1 MTENL
6 EMEAQI
12 SNEELAQID
21 QEMASM
27 HAKAEFAVKA
37 AHSDISAADLA
48 MMTSEEEL
56 QKSLNDRTEAIHK
69 GLEAN
74 EIKLEKALRAEAD
87 NMMAETNQRIK
98 SVAMDQSL
106 ETEEREAQIKKIQE
120 EQKRE
125 FARLAAKQAAADSG
139 FKDFEGLS
147 LEFDSV
153 TEAKMGRFDRD
164 LKDGKFAVL
173 NHEMKE
179 KQILQSQANQLVSLV
194 NNLMDKIGDTEAGE
208 KASLA
213 AAQQDAEVKIRSTAS
228 SIDEAAHDRGAVAD
242 DALRTAKLAA
252 QQQDMTEKME
262 RSQLDALEG
271 KVNQMSAS
279 MVRTTTSMRN
289 QLQDLDSASAS
300 AEAKESQFLQTQG
313 KTILDQL
320 DSITKII
327 EMMASESS
335 VDHDKLAKRV
345 DEFSREV
352 SARVR

>member
-1 MTENL
+1 
-6 EMEAQI
+6 
-12 SNEELAQID
+12 
-21 QEMASM
+21 
-27 HAKAEFAVKA
+27 
-37 AHSDISAADLA
+37 
-48 MMTSEEEL
+48 
-56 QKSLNDRTEAIHK
+56 
-69 GLEAN
+69 
-74 EIKLEKALRAEAD
+74 
-87 NMMAETNQRIK
+87 
-98 SVAMDQSL
+98 
-106 ETEEREAQIKKIQE
+106 
-120 EQKRE
+120 
-125 FARLAAKQAAADSG
+125 
-139 FKDFEGLS
+139 
-147 LEFDSV
+147 
-153 TEAKMGRFDRD
+153 MGRFDRD

-300 AEAKESQFLQTQG
+300 AEARAPGAT
-313 KTILDQL
+313 
-320 DSITKII
+320 
-327 EMMASESS
+327 
-335 VDHDKLAKRV
+335 R
-345 DEFSREV
+345 
-352 SARVR
+352 SAHLPSHLPPLLF